1 MEGSRQA
8 LSRAGG
14 GIWGCQSPSSILPP
28 LQHCARTRTKRSGK
42 ANQLLLVPGTLS
54 HSMGRAVSHSS
65 PARRNGM
72 CWKIWST
79 QETCKIK
86 PQTIG
91 SYQYL
96 SKQKMRRKNQKKIN
110 PVTFKNAISGI
121 PSATFDGIH
130 THMVLFVKNHE

>member
-28 LQHCARTRTKRSGK
+28 LQHRARTRTKRSGK
-42 ANQLLLVPGTLS
+42 ANQLLLVPGTFS
-54 HSMGRAVSHSS
+54 HSMGRAVSRSS

-96 SKQKMRRKNQKKIN
+96 SKQKIRRGKKKKRSIQSHSKM
-110 PVTFKNAISGI
+110 PFQEFHL
-121 PSATFDGIH
+121 PHLMEFIH
-130 THMVLFVKNHE
+130 TWFYL